1 MKKNVLILIFLF
13 SITLPGRLNAQEKTI
28 NGIVRS
34 SDNGEPLPGVTIIA
48 VKSGKTAVTDDSG
61 KFSLS
66 VTQQDKSVSI
76 NYIGYETQQKN
87 VGSSFDDIRL
97 IHSNTALK
105 EVLVVGYGTQS
116 KKEFTGSAARITSK
130 TIKDIP
136 VQSFEQALIGKAS
149 GVNVSTPSGVL
160 NDPPVIRIRGI
171 NSISLS
177 TSPLVVIDGIPVNSG
192 DVSTTNSV
200 ANNPLSDINPADIE
214 SIDILK
220 DAAST
225 SIYGSRAAGGVILVT
240 TKKGKEGKTK
250 VTYDAWVGVTRATR
264 LPDLLN
270 STQYETIKNEAVLNS
285 KILTGNENN
294 AAVASALFF
303 PSFNADGSLV
313 NTNWKDQVYRDAVS
327 HNHNLSISGGTDKT
341 KYFFSTNY
349 SKQEGI
355 TKDNEFERKG
365 IRFNIDH
372 EVNSWF
378 KLGGNLSYNNTFNQA
393 QNTGSLS
400 SSGLL
405 LIGAARL
412 AFALPP
418 NVSPYNTDGSYNLSS
433 TGTTSSGNNLFTN
446 TLWHPGA
453 LFENSKYTSSN
464 DHIVGNIHATITFF
478 EGLKF
483 NSNYGIDRLR
493 AENLSYLSPNL
504 GSSGFATSG
513 STTNIA
519 TLRNNYNF
527 TNTLSFDRRFGANH
541 HIAALAGYDV
551 QKYENSS
558 WGANQTNV
566 SDPFFENYQGTWG
579 TIRSS
584 GNGLSERL
592 FLSSFFRLS
601 YDYAGKYF
609 ITGNF
614 RKDGNSALGVNNK
627 YGNFGGVSAGW
638 LVSEEDFFKNSKIT
652 DYVSSLKL
660 KGSWGR
666 VGNGNLGS
674 AYASQNLYGAS
685 IYGTASTWAISQA
698 GNENLGWE
706 TSDQTNIGLEAGFF
720 NDRLQFS
727 ADYFNNNV
735 NGLIL
740 STPQSPSKGIPGD
753 AILSNVGSMYNRGIE
768 LGLNASVVNN
778 ENFQWKAS
786 VNYTHVKNKVT
797 ALAEGNTDI
806 IGYTQVTTEANNIT
820 RVGYSAGSLYGAV
833 SAGVN
838 PENGRRIFLNK
849 NGEKVQYSAAV
860 PTGQSNWTYL
870 DGTTAAAITVADYQ
884 VLGNALPVWY
894 GGITNNFQYKAFD
907 FTVGF
912 TYSGGNKVLNN
923 TRGTLLDQRFYN
935 NSTEVLNRWTTPG
948 QVTNIPRLVYNDVI
962 SNGSSGFAISD
973 NAEKADFLR
982 LQQLAIGYSLPKS
995 ILTKIDLSA
1004 VRLYAQ
1010 ATNLF
1015 LITSYS
1021 GSDPET
1027 SSNGASTTSMGIEKN
1042 SVGQGR
1048 TFTLGLNVS
1057 F

>member
-1 MKKNVLILIFLF
+1 MKKILLVLIFLF
-13 SITLPGRLNAQEKTI
+13 SILPGRLSAQDRTI
-28 NGIVRS
+28 NGTVRG
-34 SDNGEPLPGVTIIA
+34 SDNGEPLPGATIIA
-48 VKSGKTAVTDDSG
+48 TQSGKSAVADSNG

-66 VTQQDKSVSI
+66 ITKEDKVLSI
-76 NYIGYETQQKN
+76 NYIGYEPLEKN
-87 VGSSFDDIRL
+87 TGSSFNDIRL
-97 IHSNTALK
+97 IPSNTALK

-136 VQSFEQALIGKAS
+136 VQSFEQALIGKAA
-149 GVNVSTPSGVL
+149 GVNVSNPSGVL
-160 NDPPVIRIRGI
+160 NDAPVIRIRGV

-177 TSPLVVIDGIPVNSG
+177 TSPLIVIDGIPVNSG

-214 SIDILK
+214 SIDVLK

-240 TKKGKEGKTK
+240 TKKGKAGKTK
-250 VTYDAWVGVTRATR
+250 VTYDSWVGITRATR

-270 STQYETIKNEAVLNS
+270 NTQYEDIKNEAVLNS
-285 KILTGNENN
+285 KILSGNENN

-303 PSFNADGSLV
+303 PSFNADGSRV
-313 NTNWKDQVYRDAVS
+313 NTSWKDQVYRDAVS
-327 HNHNLSISGGTDKT
+327 QNHNISISGGTDKT
-341 KYFFSTNY
+341 RYFFSTNY

-365 IRFNIDH
+365 ARFNIDH
-372 EVNSWF
+372 DVNRWL

-418 NVSPYNTDGSYNLSS
+418 NVAVYNNEGTYNLSP
-433 TGTTSSGNNLFTN
+433 TGTTSPGNNLFTN

-453 LFENSKYTSSN
+453 LFDNSKHTSSN
-464 DHIVGNIHATITFF
+464 DHFVGNVHATITFF
-478 EGLKF
+478 DGFKF
-483 NSNYGIDRLR
+483 DSNYGIDRLR
-493 AENLSYLSPNL
+493 AENISYLSPNL
-504 GSSGFATSG
+504 GSSAFATGG
-513 STTNIA
+513 SSTNISI
-519 TLRNNYNF
+519 LRNNYNF
-527 TNTLSFDRRFGANH
+527 TNSLSFDRRFGENH

-551 QKYENSS
+551 QKFENSS

-592 FLSSFFRLS
+592 FQSSFFRLS

-614 RKDGNSALGVNNK
+614 RKDGNSALGVNSK
-627 YGNFGGVSAGW
+627 YGNFGGISAGW
-638 LVSEEDFFKNSKIT
+638 SVSEESFFKNSGII

-666 VGNGNLGS
+666 VGNGNLSS

-685 IYGTASTWAISQA
+685 IYGTAATWAISQA
-698 GNENLGWE
+698 GNEDLGWE

-720 NDRLQFS
+720 KDRLQLS
-727 ADYFNNNV
+727 ADYFNNDV

-753 AILSNVGSMYNRGIE
+753 AILSNVGAMYNRGIE
-768 LGLNASVVNN
+768 LGLNATIANSAD
-778 ENFQWKAS
+778 FQWKAS
-786 VNYTHVKNKVT
+786 FNYTHVKNKVT

-833 SAGVN
+833 TGGVN
-838 PENGRRIFLNK
+838 PDNGRRIFINK

-860 PTGQSNWTYL
+860 PSGQSNWTYL
-870 DGTTAAAITVADYQ
+870 DGTTAAAITVSDYQ

-894 GGITNNFQYKAFD
+894 GGLTNNLQYKAFD

-912 TYSGGNKVLNN
+912 TYSGGNKVMNN

-935 NSTEVLNRWTTPG
+935 NSTDVLNRWTTPG

-962 SNGSSGFAISD
+962 SNGSSGYAISD

-982 LQQLAIGYSLPKS
+982 LQQLTIGFSLPGN
-995 ILTKIDLSA
+995 ILEKAELSS
-1004 VRLYAQ
+1004 VRLYLQ

-1015 LITSYS
+1015 LITSYT

-1027 SSNGASTTSMGIEKN
+1027 SSNGSSTTSMGVEKN
-1042 SVGQGR
+1042 SVGQGK
-1048 TFTLGLNVS
+1048 TFTFGLNVA

>member
-1 MKKNVLILIFLF
+1 MKKILLNLIFLF
-13 SITLPGRLNAQEKTI
+13 SILSGVLHAQERTI
-28 NGIVRS
+28 SGTVRG
-34 SDNGEPLPGVTIIA
+34 SDIGEPLPGVTIIA
-48 VKSGKTAVTDDSG
+48 TESGKSTISDGNG
-61 KFSLS
+61 KFSL
-66 VTQQDKSVSI
+66 VITPQDNTISI
-76 NYIGYETQQKN
+76 NYVGYETLEKRA
-87 VGSSFDDIRL
+87 GSSFNDIRL
-97 IHSNTALK
+97 NPSNTALK

-160 NDPPVIRIRGI
+160 NDPPVIRIRGV

-177 TSPLVVIDGIPVNSG
+177 TSPLIVIDGIPVNSG

-200 ANNPLSDINPADIE
+200 ANNPLSDINPSDIE

-240 TKKGKEGKTK
+240 TKKGKAGKAK
-250 VTYDAWVGVTRATR
+250 VTYDSWVGITRATR

-270 STQYETIKNEAVLNS
+270 NTQYEDIKNEAVLNS
-285 KILTGNENN
+285 KILSGNENN

-303 PSFNADGSLV
+303 PSFNADGSRV

-327 HNHNLSISGGTDKT
+327 QNHNLSISGGTDRT
-341 KYFFSTNY
+341 RYFFSSNY

-355 TKDNEFERKG
+355 TKDNEFDRKG
-365 IRFNIDH
+365 ARFNIDH
-372 EVNSWF
+372 DVNSWL

-412 AFALPP
+412 ALSLPP
-418 NVSPYNTDGSYNLSS
+418 NVAAYNADGSYNLST
-433 TGTTSSGNNLFTN
+433 TGTASPGNNLFTN

-464 DHIVGNIHATITFF
+464 DHIVGNVHATITFF
-478 EGLKF
+478 DGFKF
-483 NSNYGIDRLR
+483 DSNYGIDRLR
-493 AENLSYLSPNL
+493 AENITYLSPNL
-504 GSSGFATSG
+504 GSSAYATGG
-513 STTNIA
+513 SATNISA
-519 TLRNNYNF
+519 LRNNYNF
-527 TNTLSFDRRFGANH
+527 TNSFSFDRRFGANH

-584 GNGLSERL
+584 GNSLSERL
-592 FLSSFFRLS
+592 FLSSFFRVS
-601 YDYAGKYF
+601 YDYGGKYF

-614 RKDGNSALGVNNK
+614 RKDGNSALGLNNK
-627 YGNFGGVSAGW
+627 YGNFGGISAGW
-638 LVSEEDFFKNSKIT
+638 SLSEESFFKNSSIIE
-652 DYVSSLKL
+652 YVSSLKL

-666 VGNGNLGS
+666 VGNGNLSS

-685 IYGTASTWAISQA
+685 IYGSASTWAISQA

-720 NDRLQFS
+720 KDRLQFT

-768 LGLNASVVNN
+768 LGLSATIANS
-778 ENFQWKAS
+778 EDFQWKAS
-786 VNYTHVKNKVT
+786 FNYTHVKNKVT

-833 SAGVN
+833 SGGVN
-838 PENGRRIFLNK
+838 PDNGRRIFINK

-860 PTGQSNWTYL
+860 PSGQSNWTYL
-870 DGTTAAAITVADYQ
+870 DGTTAAAITVADYR

-894 GGITNNFQYKAFD
+894 GGLTNNFQYKAFD

-912 TYSGGNKVLNN
+912 TYSGGNKVMNN

-935 NSTEVLNRWTTPG
+935 NSTEILNRWTSPG
-948 QVTNIPRLVYNDVI
+948 QVTDIPKLVYNDVI
-962 SNGSSGFAISD
+962 SNGSSGFAISE

-982 LQQLAIGYSLPKS
+982 LQQLTIGFSLPKN
-995 ILTKIDLSA
+995 ILEKAQLSS
-1004 VRLYAQ
+1004 VRIYAQ

-1015 LITSYS
+1015 LITSYT

-1027 SSNGASTTSMGIEKN
+1027 SSNGASTTSMGVEKN

-1048 TFTLGLNVS
+1048 TFTFGLNVG

>member
-1 MKKNVLILIFLF
+1 MKKILLSFLF
-13 SITLPGRLNAQEKTI
+13 LLSILSGSLFAQDRTI
-28 NGIVRS
+28 NGTVRDS
-34 SDNGEPLPGVTIIA
+34 ENGEPLPGVTILA
-48 VKSGKTAVTDDSG
+48 PVSGKTSISDSNGQFSIAVTSNE
-61 KFSLS
+61 KQLSFSYL
-66 VTQQDKSVSI
+66 
-76 NYIGYETQQKN
+76 GYKTLEKN
-87 VGSSFDDIRL
+87 TSSSFNDIRL
-97 IHSNTALK
+97 ASENTALK

-116 KKEFTGSAARITSK
+116 KKEFTGSAARITAK

-136 VQSFEQALIGKAS
+136 VQSFEQTLIGKAS

-160 NDPPVIRIRGI
+160 NDPPVIRIRGV

-177 TSPLVVIDGIPVNSG
+177 SYPLVVVDGIPVNTG

-225 SIYGSRAAGGVILVT
+225 SIYGSRAAGGVLLIT
-240 TKKGKEGKTK
+240 TKKGKAGKAK
-250 VTYDAWVGVTRATR
+250 VTYDTWVGITRATR
-264 LPDLLN
+264 QPDLLN
-270 STQYETIKNEAVLNS
+270 NIQYEDIKNEAVLNS
-285 KILTGNENN
+285 KILSGNENN
-294 AAVASALFF
+294 ASVASALFF
-303 PSFNADGSLV
+303 PSYDANGNRV
-313 NTNWKDQVYRDAVS
+313 NTEWKDQVYRDAVS
-327 HNHNLSISGGTDKT
+327 QNHNLGISGGTEHT
-341 KYFFSTNY
+341 KYYFSANY

-355 TKDNEFERKG
+355 TVDNNFERKG
-365 IRFNIDH
+365 ARFNIDH
-372 EVNSWF
+372 DVNKWL

-393 QNTGSLS
+393 QNTGSLG

-418 NVSPYNTDGSYNLSS
+418 NVAVYNADGTYNLSA
-433 TGTTSSGNNLFTN
+433 TGTTSPGNNLFTN

-453 LFENSKYTSSN
+453 LFDNSSYTSSN
-464 DHIVGNIHATITFF
+464 DHFVGNVHATITFF
-478 EGLKF
+478 EGFKF

-493 AENLSYLSPNL
+493 SENITYLSPNL
-504 GSSGFATSG
+504 GSSAYATGG
-513 STTNIA
+513 SSTNISA
-519 TLRNNYNF
+519 LRNNYNF
-527 TNTLSFDRRFGANH
+527 TNSLSFDRRFGENH

-551 QKYENSS
+551 QKFENSS
-558 WGANQTNV
+558 WGANQTNA

-579 TIRSS
+579 TIKSA
-584 GNGLSERL
+584 GNDLSERL

-614 RKDGNSALGVNNK
+614 RKDGNSALGVSTK

-638 LVSEEDFFKNSKIT
+638 SLSEESFFKNSSISN
-652 DYVSSLKL
+652 YLNSLKL
-660 KGSWGR
+660 KASWGR
-666 VGNGNLGS
+666 VGNGNLSS
-674 AYASQNLYGAS
+674 AYASQNLYSSS
-685 IYGTASTWAISQA
+685 IYGTAATWALAQA
-698 GNENLGWE
+698 GNEDLGWE

-720 NDRLQFS
+720 KDRLQFT
-727 ADYFNNNV
+727 ADYFNNDV

-740 STPQSPSKGIPGD
+740 STPQSPSKGIPGN
-753 AILSNVGSMYNRGIE
+753 AILSNVGSMYNRGFE
-768 LGLNASVVNN
+768 LGLNASIINK
-778 ENFQWKAS
+778 EDFQWKAS
-786 VNYTHVKNKVT
+786 FNYTHVKNKVT

-806 IGYTQVTTEANNIT
+806 IGYTQVTTEANNVT

-838 PENGRRIFLNK
+838 PENGRRIFINK

-894 GGITNNFQYKAFD
+894 GGLTNNLQYKAFD

-912 TYSGGNKVLNN
+912 TYSGGNKVMNN

-982 LQQLAIGYSLPKS
+982 LQQLAIGFSLPRD
-995 ILTKIDLSA
+995 ILSKVELSA
-1004 VRLYAQ
+1004 VRIYAQ

-1021 GSDPET
+1021 GTDPET
-1027 SSNGASTTSMGIEKN
+1027 SSNGNSTTSMGVEKN

>member
-1 MKKNVLILIFLF
+1 MKKILLSLIFLL
-13 SITLPGRLNAQEKTI
+13 SIIPYTLSAQERTI
-28 NGIVRS
+28 SGTVRDSENGS
-34 SDNGEPLPGVTIIA
+34 PLPGVTITAASGKSAISDGNGQFSIA
-48 VKSGKTAVTDDSG
+48 VAEDD
-61 KFSLS
+61 KLLTLS
-66 VTQQDKSVSI
+66 
-76 NYIGYETQQKN
+76 YIGYETLQKN
-87 VGSSFDDIRL
+87 ASSSFSDIRL
-97 IHSNTALK
+97 ISSNTALK

-116 KKEFTGSAARITSK
+116 KKEFTGSAARVTAKS
-130 TIKDIP
+130 IKDIP
-136 VQSFEQALIGKAS
+136 VQSFESALIGKAS
-149 GVNVSTPSGVL
+149 GVNISTPSGVL
-160 NDPPVIRIRGI
+160 NDAPVIRIRGV

-177 TSPLVVIDGIPVNSG
+177 TYPLVVVDGIPVNTG
-192 DVSTTNSV
+192 DISTTNSV
-200 ANNPLSDINPADIE
+200 ANNPLADINPADIE

-225 SIYGSRAAGGVILVT
+225 SIYGSRAAGGVLLIT
-240 TKKGKEGKTK
+240 TKKGKQGKAR
-250 VTYDAWVGVTRATR
+250 VTYDTWVGFTKATR
-264 LPDLLN
+264 LPKLLN
-270 STQYETIKNEAVLNS
+270 GSQYEEIKNEAVLNS
-285 KILTGNENN
+285 KILSGNENN
-294 AAVASALFF
+294 ASVASALFF
-303 PSFNADGSLV
+303 PSYNADGSLV
-313 NTNWKDQVYRDAVS
+313 DTKWQDEVYRTAVS
-327 HNHNLSISGGTDKT
+327 QNHNIGISGGNEAT
-341 KYFFSTNY
+341 KYYFSTNY

-355 TKDNEFERKG
+355 TKDNNFERKG
-365 IRFNIDH
+365 VRFNIDH
-372 EVNSWF
+372 DVTKWL
-378 KLGGNLSYNNTFNQA
+378 KIGGNVSYNTTENQA

-412 AFALPP
+412 ALVLPP
-418 NVSPYNTDGSYNLSS
+418 NVAVYNADGSYNLSA
-433 TGTTSSGNNLFTN
+433 TGTTSAGNNLFTN

-453 LFENSKYTSSN
+453 LFENSRYTSNN
-464 DHIVGNIHATITFF
+464 DHFVGNVHATIRLF

-483 NSNYGIDRLR
+483 DSNYGLDRLR
-493 AENLSYLSPNL
+493 SENITYLSPIL
-504 GSSGFATSG
+504 GSSAYATGG
-513 STTNIA
+513 SSTNIA
-519 TLRNNYNF
+519 ALRNNYNF
-527 TNTLSFDRRFGANH
+527 TNTLSFDRRFADVH
-541 HIAALAGYDV
+541 HVSALAGYDV
-551 QKYENSS
+551 QRFENSA
-558 WGANQTNV
+558 WGANQTGV

-584 GNGLSERL
+584 GNSLSERL

-627 YGNFGGVSAGW
+627 YGNFGGISAGW
-638 LVSEEDFFKNSKIT
+638 TVSEESFFKNSGIT
-652 DYVSSLKL
+652 DVLNTLKL

-666 VGNGNLGS
+666 VGNGNLSS
-674 AYASQNLYGAS
+674 AYASQNLYGSS
-685 IYGTASTWAISQA
+685 IYGTASTWALSQA

-706 TSDQTNIGLEAGFF
+706 TSDQTNIGIEAGLLK
-720 NDRLQFS
+720 DRLQFT

-740 STPQSPSKGIPGD
+740 SSPQSPSKGIPGD

-768 LGLNASVVNN
+768 LGLNATILNS

-786 VNYTHVKNKVT
+786 FNYTHVKNEVT
-797 ALAEGNTDI
+797 ALAEGNSDI
-806 IGYTQVTTEANNIT
+806 IGYTQTTTEANNIT

-838 PENGRRIFLNK
+838 PDNGRRIFINK

-894 GGITNNFQYKAFD
+894 GGLTNNLQYKSFD
-907 FTVGF
+907 LTVGF
-912 TYSGGNKVLNN
+912 TYSGGNKVMNG
-923 TRGTLLDQRFYN
+923 TKGTLLDQRFYN
-935 NSTEVLNRWTTPG
+935 NSTDVLDRWTTPG
-948 QVTNIPRLVYNDVI
+948 QVTSVPRLVYNDVI
-962 SNGSSGFAISD
+962 SNGSSGFAISE

-982 LQQLAIGYSLPKS
+982 LQQLAVGFSFPKDILSKVQLASLR
-995 ILTKIDLSA
+995 I
-1004 VRLYAQ
+1004 YAQ

-1048 TFTLGLNVS
+1048 TISFGVNVG

>member
-1 MKKNVLILIFLF
+1 MKKILLILIFLF
-13 SITLPGRLNAQEKTI
+13 SILPGRISAQERTI
-28 NGIVRS
+28 SGTVRGA
-34 SDNGEPLPGVTIIA
+34 DNGEPLPGVTIIA
-48 VKSGKTAVTDDSG
+48 TESGKSTISDG
-61 KFSLS
+61 NGRFSLS
-66 VTQQDKSVSI
+66 ITPQDTQVSV
-76 NYIGYETQQKN
+76 NFIGYETLEKRVN
-87 VGSSFDDIRL
+87 SSLNDIRL
-97 IHSNTALK
+97 NPSNTALK
-105 EVLVVGYGTQS
+105 EVVVVGYGTQS
-116 KKEFTGSAARITSK
+116 KKEFTGSAARVTSK

-149 GVNVSTPSGVL
+149 GVNVSNPSGVL
-160 NDPPVIRIRGI
+160 NDSPVIRIRGV

-177 TSPLVVIDGIPVNSG
+177 SSPLVVIDGIPVNSG
-192 DVSTTNSV
+192 DISTTNSV
-200 ANNPLSDINPADIE
+200 ANNPLSDINPSDIE

-240 TKKGKEGKTK
+240 TKKGKAGKAK
-250 VTYDAWVGVTRATR
+250 VTYDSWVGITTATR
-264 LPDLLN
+264 LPHLLN
-270 STQYETIKNEAVLNS
+270 NTQYEDIKNEAVLNS
-285 KILTGNENN
+285 KNLSGNASN
-294 AAVASALFF
+294 ASVASALFF
-303 PSFNADGSLV
+303 PSFNADGSRV
-313 NTNWKDQVYRDAVS
+313 NTKWSDEVYRDAVS
-327 HNHNLSISGGTDKT
+327 QNHNLSISGGTDKT
-341 KYFFSTNY
+341 RYYFSTNY

-365 IRFNIDH
+365 ARFNIDH
-372 EVNSWF
+372 DVNRWL

-412 AFALPP
+412 ALVLPP
-418 NVSPYNTDGSYNLSS
+418 NVAVYNADGSYNLSS
-433 TGTTSSGNNLFTN
+433 TGTASAGNNLFTN
-446 TLWHPGA
+446 TLWHPDA
-453 LFENSKYTSSN
+453 LFDNSKYTSSN
-464 DHIVGNIHATITFF
+464 DHFVGNIHATITFF
-478 EGLKF
+478 DGFKF
-483 NSNYGIDRLR
+483 DSSYGIDRLR
-493 AENLSYLSPNL
+493 AENITYLSPNL
-504 GSSGFATSG
+504 GSSAYATGG
-513 STTNIA
+513 SATNISA
-519 TLRNNYNF
+519 LRNNYNF
-527 TNTLSFDRRFGANH
+527 TNSFSFDRRFGASH

-551 QKYENSS
+551 QKFENSS

-566 SDPFFENYQGTWG
+566 SDPFFEYYQGTWG
-579 TIRSS
+579 AIRST
-584 GNGLSERL
+584 GNSLSERL
-592 FLSSFFRLS
+592 FLSSFFRVS

-614 RKDGNSALGVNNK
+614 RKDGNSSLGLNNK
-627 YGNFGGVSAGW
+627 YGNFGGISAGW
-638 LVSEEDFFKNSKIT
+638 SISEESFFKNSGIT
-652 DYVSSLKL
+652 HYISALKL

-666 VGNGNLGS
+666 VGNGNLSS

-685 IYGTASTWAISQA
+685 IYGTASTWALSQA

-720 NDRLQFS
+720 KDRLQFT

-768 LGLNASVVNN
+768 LGLNAAIVNN

-786 VNYTHVKNKVT
+786 FNYTHVKNKVT

-833 SAGVN
+833 TAGVN
-838 PENGRRIFLNK
+838 PDNGRRIFLNK

-860 PTGQSNWTYL
+860 PSGQSNWTYL

-894 GGITNNFQYKAFD
+894 GGLTNVFQYKAFD

-912 TYSGGNKVLNN
+912 TYSGGNKVMNN

-982 LQQLAIGYSLPKS
+982 LQQLAIGFSLPRN
-995 ILTKIDLSA
+995 ILSKAELSS
-1004 VRLYAQ
+1004 VRLYLQ

-1015 LITSYS
+1015 LITSYT

-1027 SSNGASTTSMGIEKN
+1027 SSNGASTTSMGVEKN

-1048 TFTLGLNVS
+1048 TFTFGLNVG

>member
-1 MKKNVLILIFLF
+1 MKKILLILIFLF
-13 SITLPGRLNAQEKTI
+13 SILPGKVNAQERTI
-28 NGIVRS
+28 SGTVRG

-48 VKSGKTAVTDDSG
+48 TESGKSTVSDANG
-61 KFSLS
+61 KFSLAI
-66 VTQQDKSVSI
+66 TQQDKLVTI
-76 NYIGYETQQKN
+76 NYIGYETLEKRAN
-87 VGSSFDDIRL
+87 SSFNDIRL
-97 IHSNTALK
+97 NPSNTALK

-116 KKEFTGSAARITSK
+116 KKEFTGSAARVTSK

-149 GVNVSTPSGVL
+149 GVNVSNPSGVL
-160 NDPPVIRIRGI
+160 NDAPVIRIRGV

-177 TSPLVVIDGIPVNSG
+177 TSPLVVIDGIPVNTG

-200 ANNPLSDINPADIE
+200 ANNPLADINPADIE

-240 TKKGKEGKTK
+240 TKKGKQGKAK
-250 VTYDAWVGVTRATR
+250 VTYDTWVGISRATR

-270 STQYETIKNEAVLNS
+270 NTQFEDIKNEAVLNS
-285 KILTGNENN
+285 KNLSGNGNN
-294 AAVASALFF
+294 PAVASALFF
-303 PSFNADGSLV
+303 PSFNADGSRV
-313 NTNWKDQVYRDAVS
+313 NTNWQDQVYRDAVS
-327 HNHNLSISGGTDKT
+327 QNHNIGISGGSEHTR
-341 KYFFSTNY
+341 YYFSTNY

-365 IRFNIDH
+365 ARFNIDH
-372 EVNSWF
+372 DVNSWL

-412 AFALPP
+412 ALVLPP
-418 NVSPYNTDGSYNLSS
+418 NVSPYNADGSYNLSS
-433 TGTTSSGNNLFTN
+433 TGTASPGNNLFTN

-464 DHIVGNIHATITFF
+464 DHFVGNVHATITFF
-478 EGLKF
+478 EGFKF
-483 NSNYGIDRLR
+483 DSNYGIDRLR
-493 AENLSYLSPNL
+493 AENITYLSPNL
-504 GSSGFATSG
+504 GSSAYATGG
-513 STTNIA
+513 SATNISA
-519 TLRNNYNF
+519 LRNNYNF
-527 TNTLSFDRRFGANH
+527 TNSFSFDKRFGANH

-551 QKYENSS
+551 QKFENSS

-584 GNGLSERL
+584 GNSLSERL

-614 RKDGNSALGVNNK
+614 RKDGNSALGLNNK
-627 YGNFGGVSAGW
+627 YGNFGGISAGW
-638 LVSEEDFFKNSKIT
+638 SISEESFFKNSGIIDT
-652 DYVSSLKL
+652 FSSLKL

-666 VGNGNLGS
+666 VGNGNLSS

-706 TSDQTNIGLEAGFF
+706 TSDQTNIGIEAGFF
-720 NDRLQFS
+720 KDRLQFT
-727 ADYFNNNV
+727 ADYFNNDV

-768 LGLNASVVNN
+768 LGLNATIANSQD
-778 ENFQWKAS
+778 FQWKAS
-786 VNYTHVKNKVT
+786 FNYTHVKNKVT

-833 SAGVN
+833 TDGVN
-838 PENGRRIFLNK
+838 PENGRRIFINK

-860 PTGQSNWTYL
+860 PSGQSNWTYL

-894 GGITNNFQYKAFD
+894 GGLTNNLQYKAFD

-912 TYSGGNKVLNN
+912 TYSGGNKVMNN

-962 SNGSSGFAISD
+962 SNGSSGYAISD

-982 LQQLAIGYSLPKS
+982 LQQLTIGFSLPKN
-995 ILTKIDLSA
+995 ILAKAELSS
-1004 VRLYAQ
+1004 VRFYAQ

-1015 LITSYS
+1015 LITSYT

-1027 SSNGASTTSMGIEKN
+1027 SSNGASTTSMGVEKN
-1042 SVGQGR
+1042 SVGQGK
-1048 TFTLGLNVS
+1048 TFTFGLNVG

>member
-1 MKKNVLILIFLF
+1 MKKILLSLLLLLSIFPTSLF
-13 SITLPGRLNAQEKTI
+13 AQDKTI
-28 NGIVRS
+28 TGIIRDSENG
-34 SDNGEPLPGVTIIA
+34 DPLPGVTIVA
-48 VKSGKTAVTDDSG
+48 SSSGKTAISDGNGQFSITVTSKDQQVA
-61 KFSLS
+61 FSY
-66 VTQQDKSVSI
+66 V
-76 NYIGYETQQKN
+76 GYKTLEKN
-87 VGSSFDDIRL
+87 TNSSFGNIRL
-97 IHSNTALK
+97 VSENTALK
-105 EVLVVGYGTQS
+105 EVVVVGYGTQS
-116 KKEFTGSAARITSK
+116 KKEFTGSAARVTAK
-130 TIKDIP
+130 AIKDIP

-160 NDPPVIRIRGI
+160 NDPPVIRIRGV

-177 TSPLVVIDGIPVNSG
+177 SYPLVVVDGIPVNTG
-192 DVSTTNSV
+192 DISTTNSV
-200 ANNPLSDINPADIE
+200 ANNPLADINPADIE

-225 SIYGSRAAGGVILVT
+225 SIYGSRAAGGVLLIT
-240 TKKGKEGKTK
+240 TKKGKQGKAK
-250 VTYDAWVGVTRATR
+250 VTYDSWVGITRATR
-264 LPDLLN
+264 LPDLLDAE
-270 STQYETIKNEAVLNS
+270 QYETIKNEAVLNS
-285 KILTGNENN
+285 KILAGNENN

-303 PSFNADGSLV
+303 PSYNADGSRV
-313 NTNWKDQVYRDAVS
+313 NTKWKDLVYRDAVS
-327 HNHNLSISGGTDKT
+327 QNHNIGISGGTEST
-341 KYFFSTNY
+341 RYYFSTNY

-365 IRFNIDH
+365 ARFNIDH
-372 EVNSWF
+372 DVNSWL

-418 NVSPYNTDGSYNLSS
+418 NVSAYNADGSYNLSS
-433 TGTTSSGNNLFTN
+433 TGTASPGNNLFTN

-453 LFENSKYTSSN
+453 LFENSRYTSTN
-464 DHIVGNIHATITFF
+464 DHFVGNIHATITFF
-478 EGLKF
+478 DGFKF
-483 NSNYGIDRLR
+483 DSNYGIDRLKS
-493 AENLSYLSPNL
+493 ENITYLSPNL
-504 GSSGFATSG
+504 GSSAYATAG
-513 STTNIA
+513 SATNIA
-519 TLRNNYNF
+519 ATRNNYNF
-527 TNTLSFDRRFGANH
+527 TNSLSFDRRFGANH

-601 YDYAGKYF
+601 YDYGGKYF
-609 ITGNF
+609 LTGNF

-627 YGNFGGVSAGW
+627 YGNFGGISTGW
-638 LVSEEDFFKNSKIT
+638 SVSEEAFFKNSSISN
-652 DYVSSLKL
+652 YLNSLKL

-666 VGNGNLGS
+666 VGNGNLSS
-674 AYASQNLYGAS
+674 AYASQNLYSSS
-685 IYGTASTWAISQA
+685 IYGSAATWALSQA
-698 GNENLGWE
+698 GNEDLGWE

-720 NDRLQFS
+720 KDRLQLS

-740 STPQSPSKGIPGD
+740 SSPQSPSKGIPGNS
-753 AILSNVGSMYNRGIE
+753 ILSNVGSMYNRGIE
-768 LGLNASVVNN
+768 LGLNASIINK
-778 ENFQWKAS
+778 EDFQWKAS
-786 VNYTHVKNKVT
+786 FNYTHVKNKVT

-833 SAGVN
+833 TAGVN

-849 NGEKVQYSAAV
+849 NGEKVQYSAAA
-860 PTGQSNWTYL
+860 PSGQSNWTYL

-894 GGITNNFQYKAFD
+894 GGLTNNIQYKAFD

-912 TYSGGNKVLNN
+912 TYSGGNKVMNN

-935 NSTEVLNRWTTPG
+935 NSTEILNRWTTPG

-962 SNGSSGFAISD
+962 SNGSSGFALSD

-982 LQQLAIGYSLPKS
+982 LQQLAIGFSLPKN
-995 ILTKIDLSA
+995 ILAKAQLAS
-1004 VRLYAQ
+1004 VRVYAQ

-1021 GSDPET
+1021 GTDPET
-1027 SSNGASTTSMGIEKN
+1027 SSNGDSTTSMGVEKN

-1048 TFTLGLNVS
+1048 TFTVGLNVG

>member
-1 MKKNVLILIFLF
+1 MKKILFVLIFLF
-13 SITLPGRLNAQEKTI
+13 CILPGKTNAQEHTI
-28 NGIVRS
+28 NGTVRG

-48 VKSGKTAVTDDSG
+48 TKSGKSTVTDGNG
-61 KFSLS
+61 KFSLAL
-66 VTQQDKSVSI
+66 TQQDKLVSI
-76 NYIGYETQQKN
+76 NYIGYETLEKN
-87 VGSSFDDIRL
+87 PNSSFNDIRL
-97 IHSNTALK
+97 IPSNTSLK
-105 EVLVVGYGTQS
+105 EVVVVGYGTQS
-116 KKEFTGSAARITSK
+116 KKEFTGSSARVTAK

-136 VQSFEQALIGKAS
+136 VQSFEQTLIGKAS

-160 NDPPVIRIRGI
+160 NDPPVIRIRGV

-177 TSPLVVIDGIPVNSG
+177 TSPLIVIDGIPVNSG

-200 ANNPLSDINPADIE
+200 ANNPLSDINPSDIE

-240 TKKGKEGKTK
+240 TKKGKAGKTK
-250 VTYDAWVGVTRATR
+250 VTYDAWVGITKVTR
-264 LPDLLN
+264 LPKLLN
-270 STQYETIKNEAVLNS
+270 NTQYEEIKNEAVLNS
-285 KILTGNENN
+285 KILSGNENN

-303 PSFNADGSLV
+303 PSFNTDGSRV
-313 NTNWKDQVYRDAVS
+313 NTNWQDQVYRDAVS
-327 HNHNLSISGGTDKT
+327 QNHNISISGGTDKT

-365 IRFNIDH
+365 ARFNIDH

-412 AFALPP
+412 ALSLPP
-418 NVSPYNTDGSYNLSS
+418 NVSPYNAAGSYNLSS
-433 TGTTSSGNNLFTN
+433 TGTTSPGNNLFTN

-453 LFENSKYTSSN
+453 LFESSKYTSSN
-464 DHIVGNIHATITFF
+464 DHIVGNVHATITFF
-478 EGLKF
+478 EGFKF
-483 NSNYGIDRLR
+483 DSNYGIDRLR
-493 AENLSYLSPNL
+493 AENITYLSPNL
-504 GSSGFATSG
+504 GSSAYATGG
-513 STTNIA
+513 SATNIA
-519 TLRNNYNF
+519 ALRNNYNF
-527 TNTLSFDRRFGANH
+527 TNSFSFDRRFGENH
-541 HIAALAGYDV
+541 HIAALAGYDI

-558 WGANQTNV
+558 WGANQTSV

-584 GNGLSERL
+584 GNSLSERL
-592 FLSSFFRLS
+592 FLSSFFRVS

-614 RKDGNSALGVNNK
+614 RKDGNSALGLNSK

-638 LVSEEDFFKNSKIT
+638 SVSEEDFFKNSKIT

-666 VGNGNLGS
+666 VGNGNLSS

-685 IYGTASTWAISQA
+685 IYGTAATWALSQS

-706 TSDQTNIGLEAGFF
+706 TSKQTNFGLEAGLFK
-720 NDRLQFS
+720 DRLQLT
-727 ADYFNNNV
+727 ADYFNNDV

-768 LGLNASVVNN
+768 LGLNTSIVNS
-778 ENFQWKAS
+778 EDFQWKAS
-786 VNYTHVKNKVT
+786 FNYTHVKNKVT

-838 PENGRRIFLNK
+838 PDNGRRIFINK

-860 PTGQSNWTYL
+860 PSGQSNWTYL

-894 GGITNNFQYKAFD
+894 GGLTNNFQYKAFD

-912 TYSGGNKVLNN
+912 TYSGGNKVMNN

-935 NSTEVLNRWTTPG
+935 NSTDVLDRWTTPG
-948 QVTNIPRLVYNDVI
+948 QLTNIPRLVYNDVI
-962 SNGSSGFAISD
+962 SNGSSGFAISE

-982 LQQLAIGYSLPKS
+982 LQQLAVGFSLPKN
-995 ILTKIDLSA
+995 ILSKVELSS
-1004 VRLYAQ
+1004 VRLYLQ
-1010 ATNLF
+1010 VTNLF
-1015 LITSYS
+1015 LITSYT

-1027 SSNGASTTSMGIEKN
+1027 SSNGASTTSMGVEKN

-1048 TFTLGLNVS
+1048 TFTFGLNVG

>member
-1 MKKNVLILIFLF
+1 MKKFLLSLILLF
-13 SITLPGRLNAQEKTI
+13 SILPGVLQAQDRTI
-28 NGIVRS
+28 SGTVRG
-34 SDNGEPLPGVTIIA
+34 SDTGEPLPGVTIIA
-48 VKSGKTAVTDDSG
+48 TESGKSTISDGNG

-66 VTQQDKSVSI
+66 ITPQDQTVSI
-76 NYIGYETQQKN
+76 NYVGYETLDKRA
-87 VGSSFDDIRL
+87 GSSFSDIRL
-97 IHSNTALK
+97 NPSNTALK

-160 NDPPVIRIRGI
+160 NDPPVIRIRGV

-177 TSPLVVIDGIPVNSG
+177 TSPLIVIDGIPLNSG

-200 ANNPLSDINPADIE
+200 ANNPLSDINPSDIE

-240 TKKGKEGKTK
+240 TKKGKAGKAK
-250 VTYDAWVGVTRATR
+250 VNYDAWVGITRATR

-270 STQYETIKNEAVLNS
+270 NTQYEDIKNEAVLNS
-285 KILTGNENN
+285 KILSGNENN
-294 AAVASALFF
+294 PAVASALFF
-303 PSFNADGSLV
+303 PSLNADGSRV

-327 HNHNLSISGGTDKT
+327 QNHNLSISGGTDKT
-341 KYFFSTNY
+341 RYFFSTNY

-365 IRFNIDH
+365 ARFNIDH
-372 EVNSWF
+372 DVNSWL

-412 AFALPP
+412 ALVLPP
-418 NVSPYNTDGSYNLSS
+418 NVAAYNADGSYNLSP
-433 TGTTSSGNNLFTN
+433 TGTASSGNNLFTN

-464 DHIVGNIHATITFF
+464 DHMVGNIHATITFF
-478 EGLKF
+478 DGFKF
-483 NSNYGIDRLR
+483 DSNYGIDRLR
-493 AENLSYLSPNL
+493 AENITYLSPNL
-504 GSSGFATSG
+504 GSSAFATGG
-513 STTNIA
+513 SATNIA
-519 TLRNNYNF
+519 ALRNNYNF
-527 TNTLSFDRRFGANH
+527 TNSFTFDRRFGAKH

-566 SDPFFENYQGTWG
+566 SDPFFEYYQGTWG

-584 GNGLSERL
+584 GNSLSERL

-601 YDYAGKYF
+601 YDYGGKYF

-614 RKDGNSALGVNNK
+614 RKDGNSALGLNNK
-627 YGNFGGVSAGW
+627 YGNFGGISAGW
-638 LVSEEDFFKNSKIT
+638 LVSEESFFKNSGIT
-652 DYVSSLKL
+652 DTFSSLKL

-666 VGNGNLGS
+666 VGNGNLSS

-685 IYGTASTWAISQA
+685 IYGSASTWAISQA

-706 TSDQTNIGLEAGFF
+706 TSDQTNIGLEAGFLK
-720 NDRLQFS
+720 DRLQFT

-768 LGLNASVVNN
+768 LGLTATIANS

-786 VNYTHVKNKVT
+786 FNYTHVKNKVT

-833 SAGVN
+833 SGGVN
-838 PENGRRIFLNK
+838 PDNGRRIFINK

-860 PTGQSNWTYL
+860 PSGQSNWTYL

-894 GGITNNFQYKAFD
+894 GGLTNVFQYKAFD

-912 TYSGGNKVLNN
+912 TYSGGNKVMNN

-935 NSTEVLNRWTTPG
+935 NSTDVLGRWTTPG
-948 QVTNIPRLVYNDVI
+948 QITDIPKLVYNDVI
-962 SNGSSGFAISD
+962 SNGSSGFAISE

-982 LQQLAIGYSLPKS
+982 LQQLAVGFSLPRNILAKAQLSS
-995 ILTKIDLSA
+995 IRI
-1004 VRLYAQ
+1004 YAQ

-1015 LITSYS
+1015 LITSYT

-1027 SSNGASTTSMGIEKN
+1027 SSNGASTTSMGVEKN

-1048 TFTLGLNVS
+1048 TFTFGLNVG

>member
-1 MKKNVLILIFLF
+1 MKKILLSLIFLL
-13 SITLPGRLNAQEKTI
+13 SIVPYTLSAQERTI
-28 NGIVRS
+28 TGTVRDS
-34 SDNGEPLPGVTIIA
+34 ENGEPLPGVTIIA
-48 VKSGKTAVTDDSG
+48 AASNKSSISDFNGQFSIAVSQNDKILTLSYLGYKTV
-61 KFSLS
+61 
-66 VTQQDKSVSI
+66 
-76 NYIGYETQQKN
+76 EKN
-87 VGSSFDDIRL
+87 VNSSF
-97 IHSNTALK
+97 SNVQLTSENTTLK

-116 KKEFTGSAARITSK
+116 KKEFTGAASRVTSK

-149 GVNVSTPSGVL
+149 GVNVSNPSGVL
-160 NDPPVIRIRGI
+160 NDAPVIRIRGV

-177 TSPLVVIDGIPVNSG
+177 TSPLVVIDGIPVNTG
-192 DVSTTNSV
+192 DISTTNSV
-200 ANNPLSDINPADIE
+200 ANNPLSDINPSDIE

-240 TKKGKEGKTK
+240 TKKGKQGKAK
-250 VTYDAWVGVTRATR
+250 VTYDSWFGITTATR

-270 STQYETIKNEAVLNS
+270 NTQYEDIKNEAVLNS
-285 KILTGNENN
+285 KILSGNENN

-303 PSFNADGSLV
+303 PSYNADGSRV
-313 NTNWKDQVYRDAVS
+313 NTKWQNQVYRDAVS
-327 HNHNLSISGGTDKT
+327 QNHNISISGGTDKT
-341 KYFFSTNY
+341 RYFFSTNY

-355 TKDNEFERKG
+355 TKDNEFDRKG

-372 EVNSWF
+372 DVNKWL

-412 AFALPP
+412 ALVLPP
-418 NVSPYNTDGSYNLSS
+418 NVSVYNADGGYNLSA
-433 TGTTSSGNNLFTN
+433 TGTASPGNNLFTN

-464 DHIVGNIHATITFF
+464 DHFVGNVHATITFF
-478 EGLKF
+478 EGFKF
-483 NSNYGIDRLR
+483 DTNYGIDRLR
-493 AENLSYLSPNL
+493 SENITYLSPNL
-504 GSSGFATSG
+504 GSSAYATGG
-513 STTNIA
+513 SSTNIA
-519 TLRNNYNF
+519 ALRNNYNF
-527 TNTLSFDRRFGANH
+527 TNSLSFDKRFGENH
-541 HIAALAGYDV
+541 HVAALAGYDV

-566 SDPFFENYQGTWG
+566 SDPFFENFQGTWG

-584 GNGLSERL
+584 GNSLSERL

-627 YGNFGGVSAGW
+627 YGNFGGISAGW
-638 LVSEEDFFKNSKIT
+638 SISEESFFKNSGIT
-652 DYVSSLKL
+652 DTFSSLKV

-666 VGNGNLGS
+666 VGNGNLSS

-685 IYGTASTWAISQA
+685 IYGTASTWALSQA
-698 GNENLGWE
+698 GNQDLGWE
-706 TSDQTNIGLEAGFF
+706 TSDQTNIGIEAGFF
-720 NDRLQFS
+720 KDRLQFT
-727 ADYFNNNV
+727 ADYFNNDV

-768 LGLNASVVNN
+768 LGLTATLANS
-778 ENFQWKAS
+778 EDFQWKAS
-786 VNYTHVKNKVT
+786 FNYTHVKNKVT

-833 SAGVN
+833 TAGVN
-838 PENGRRIFLNK
+838 PDNGRRIFLNK
-849 NGEKVQYSAAV
+849 AGEKVQYSAAV
-860 PTGQSNWTYL
+860 PSGQSNWTYL

-894 GGITNNFQYKAFD
+894 GGLTNNFQYKAFD

-912 TYSGGNKVLNN
+912 TYSGGNKVMNN

-935 NSTEVLNRWTTPG
+935 NSTEVLDRWTTPG

-962 SNGSSGFAISD
+962 SNGSSGYAISD

-982 LQQLAIGYSLPKS
+982 LQQLAVGFSLPKN
-995 ILTKIDLSA
+995 ILEKAELAS
-1004 VRLYAQ
+1004 VRFYLQ
-1010 ATNLF
+1010 ATNVF

-1027 SSNGASTTSMGIEKN
+1027 SSNGNSTTSMGVEKN

-1048 TFTLGLNVS
+1048 TFTFGLNVG